1 MDEHEVDWVVD
12 SLTDNIDAC
21 EQFAL
26 PIESMKNAKEMIINL
41 RAEVKKL
48 QEELMHDKHMLAEYM
63 KQPYIMWTRYHKETG
78 FIIKTDLAISRQFVD
93 DVRASGV
100 GDEPLNLIAEE
111 FIKNLKR
118 EMNRVKV

>member
-1 MDEHEVDWVVD
+1 MDDHEMNWVVD
-12 SLTDNIDAC
+12 SLTDNIEEC
-21 EQFAL
+21 ERFAL
-26 PIESMKNAKEMIINL
+26 PIEAMKDARELITDLRKEVERL
-41 RAEVKKL
+41 RDEL
-48 QEELMHDKHMLAEYM
+48 QEEKDKVVEYM

-78 FIIKTDLAISRQFVD
+78 FIKTDLAVSPEFVY

>member
-48 QEELMHDKHMLAEYM
+48 YEELMHEKYMLVEYM

-78 FIIKTDLAISRQFVD
+78 FIKTDLAISPQFVD
-93 DVRASGV
+93 DVLASVV
-100 GDEPLNLIAEE
+100 GGDLLNFIAEE
-111 FIKNLKR
+111 FITKLKR